1 MATIEDPLVQQSS
14 QTEPGDAPESN
25 PLVKNFASSGQA
37 GPGYKPG
44 AAPGSFGGAPGGKA
58 ELAALGGK
66 KRSAL
71 DEPDVI
77 DKPCSGRTGA
87 PGSSSAPGVPPGPG
101 GGPGCDPD
109 ESDPDDVARQQDRPD
124 RAILV
129 STAFMW
135 GLERLPF
142 ARVQDI
148 LVDALDACYR
158 GVARRLVSMDARL
171 ETVVGHPFTYC
182 LQTPPGI
189 PGDPGR
195 VDKHQDR
202 PERALL
208 VSSAF
213 LYDMRHLEAAEVRS
227 ILMGALDAT
236 YNDAGEEELGFFHVY
251 TDGGKAHSANF
262 WVEPDPD
269 HALGYILQG
278 EESIIGV

>member
-71 DEPDVI
+71 DEPDDI

-236 YNDAGEEELGFFHVY
+236 YNDAGEEELGFYHIY
-251 TDGGKAHSANF
+251 AEGTAHSANL

>member
-1 MATIEDPLVQQSS
+1 MQQSS
-14 QTEPGDAPESN
+14 QTGPGDAPEV
-25 PLVKNFASSGQA
+25 VKNS
-37 GPGYKPG
+37 
-44 AAPGSFGGAPGGKA
+44 APGSPGGAPGDKA
-58 ELAALGGK
+58 KTAAPGNT
-66 KRSAL
+66 KRTAP
-71 DEPDVI
+71 DEPD
-77 DKPCSGRTGA
+77 DMEMRTGT
-87 PGSSSAPGVPPGPG
+87 PGSSSAPGAPPGPG

-148 LVDALDACYR
+148 LVEALDACYR

-195 VDKHQDR
+195 VDKRQDR